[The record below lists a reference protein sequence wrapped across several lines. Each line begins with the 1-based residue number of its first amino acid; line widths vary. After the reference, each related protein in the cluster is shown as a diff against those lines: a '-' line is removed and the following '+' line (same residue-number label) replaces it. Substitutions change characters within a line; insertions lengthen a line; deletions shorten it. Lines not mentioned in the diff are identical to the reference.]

1 MVKKKAT
8 RPSLLIKLLRDLKQG
23 WKSFL
28 AILIICSLAVI
39 LYMGL
44 DASWRSVDRD
54 LEGQFRRSNMADL
67 WARGE
72 MSDRT
77 LRDILAI
84 PGVSEAQRRVSADFD
99 APGLKESPTVT
110 LIAGEGESVVCVPLL
125 REGSLPQGAV
135 KACWASAS
143 RRRMA

>member
-1 MVKKKAT
+1 MKKTAKS
-8 RPSLLIKLLRDLKQG
+8 SLLVKLLRDLKQG

-44 DASWRSVDRD
+44 DAAWRSVDRD
-54 LEGQFRRSNMADL
+54 LEGQFSRSNMADL

-84 PGVSEAQRRVSADFD
+84 PGVSEAQRRVSAERPSR
-99 APGLKESPTVT
+99 AR
-110 LIAGEGESVVCVPLL
+110 
-125 REGSLPQGAV
+125 RERRGSH
-135 KACWASAS
+135 
-143 RRRMA
+143 RRW

>member
-1 MVKKKAT
+1 VVKKKAA
-8 RPSLLIKLLRDLKQG
+8 RPALLIKLLRDLKQG

-54 LEGQFRRSNMADL
+54 LEGQFSRSNMADL

-99 APGLKESPTVT
+99 ASGLKDDPTLTRSPASGGQPPAQ
-110 LIAGEGESVVCVPLL
+110 AG
-125 REGSLPQGAV
+125 
-135 KACWASAS
+135 
-143 RRRMA
+143 